1 MATYAA
7 NTTVDAGKSRADIER
22 TLTRFGADSFAYGWQ
37 GTSAMVGFTAHG
49 RQIRFVLP
57 MPDRTAPEFTRTP
70 TGRSRSVT
78 EAEKA
83 YEQAVRQKW
92 RALLLI
98 IKAKLEAVES
108 QIVTFEEEFA
118 THTVLPD
125 GRTVAEH
132 LMPAI
137 EQSYASGRVSPL
149 LQIEN

>member
-57 MPDRTAPEFTRTP
+57 MPDRTATEFTRTP
-70 TGRSRSVT
+70 TGRSRSAN

>member
-37 GTSAMVGFTAHG
+37 GTSAMVGFTAYG

-70 TGRSRSVT
+70 TGRSRSAT

-118 THTVLPD
+118 VHTVLPD
-125 GRTVAEH
+125 GRTVSEH